1 MIETSY
7 NPALVVLS
15 IAIAIFAS
23 YTALDLG
30 NRVRGA
36 ASARRWSWV
45 AGASLAMGGGIWS
58 MHFVGMLAFH
68 MAMPVT
74 YGASLTVVSFLIA
87 VGATG
92 AAFAWVSRPGAR
104 ARDVFVSG
112 PLMGLGVAAMHY
124 TGMAAM
130 RIPGS
135 LTYSPA
141 IVSVSVLVAVTA
153 ATAALWL
160 TFRQNDVWQKL
171 LAAGVMGLA
180 VAGMHYVGMAAAT
193 FSDDLHGAMADA
205 GAMADTGA
213 MAVGQQN
220 LALYVAGA
228 TFLILFL
235 AMLAS
240 SVDQQR
246 TQSALRASEERF
258 RAAAEAVGDVIWTND
273 ASGEMRGRQPDWS
286 DLTGQSQAE
295 YEGFGW
301 SRAVHPED
309 VEATIA
315 AWNNAVTGRNAFVFE
330 HRVRRHDGEYRLF
343 SVRAVPLLEADGAIR
358 EWVGVHEDITE
369 RREFEQTLRLARDE
383 AMEANLAKSTFLA
396 NMSHEL
402 RTPLSAIIGYSEMMA
417 EEIADG
423 CEAQDLAADMGKVES
438 NARHLLG
445 LINDVLDLSKVESG
459 KMDVYAE
466 TFAINPM
473 VQELATTVHSLIG
486 KKGNR
491 LDLRLGPDLGDL
503 NSDLTKVKQVLL
515 NLLSNAAKFTDG
527 GTITLAV
534 SREARPQ
541 GDRVMFR
548 VSDTGIGMT
557 GEQLAR
563 LFQRFQQ
570 ADASTTRRYGGTG
583 LGLSLTKAF
592 ADLLGGVVTVESVP
606 GQGSSFTLD
615 LPSTFAAATAHG
627 PDQAGESPDRDGGG
641 DLVLV
646 IDDDA
651 DQRALMMR
659 FLHRE
664 GFRTRTAAD
673 GATGLAMARD
683 LRPRAIL
690 LDVMMPGVDG
700 WSVLSALKQDND
712 LAHIPVVM
720 VTFVEQRA
728 LAASLGAADY
738 VLKPVRWDRFKAVMD
753 RFRPPANNVLV
764 VEDDVDTRARIR
776 ASLERD
782 GWSVAEAA
790 NGLDALTRLE
800 SHTPGM
806 VLLDLTMPVM
816 DGFEF
821 LKRMRAKPEC
831 ANVPVVVLTAHDLSR
846 EDRRRLQGAS
856 QILNK
861 GDVSMR
867 SLAER
872 LHGFADIGK
881 AA

>member
-1 MIETSY
+1 MVQSSY
-7 NPALVVLS
+7 NPALVALS
-15 IAIAIFAS
+15 IAVAIFAA

-30 NRVRGA
+30 SRVRGA
-36 ASARRWSWV
+36 TSARRWLWV

-58 MHFVGMLAFH
+58 MHFIGMLAFD

-74 YGASLTVVSFLIA
+74 YDVGLTILSLFIA
-87 VGATG
+87 TGATG
-92 AAFAWVSRPGAR
+92 AAFAWVSRPGALH
-104 ARDVFVSG
+104 RDVFVSG
-112 PLMGLGVAAMHY
+112 PLMGVGVAAMHY

-130 RIPGS
+130 RMPGN
-135 LTYSPA
+135 LTYNAA
-141 IVSVSVLVAVTA
+141 IVWLSVLIAVTA

-193 FSDDLHGAMADA
+193 FSDDMPGGMHHA
-205 GAMADTGA
+205 GAMAL
-213 MAVGQQN
+213 GQQN

-246 TQSALRASEERF
+246 TQGALRDSEERF
-258 RAAAEAVGDVIWTND
+258 RAAAEAVGDVVWTND

-286 DLTGQSQAE
+286 KLTGQSQAE

-301 SRAVHPED
+301 SKAIHPED
-309 VEATIA
+309 VEATLV
-315 AWNNAVTGRNAFVFE
+315 AWNSAVAGRHTFVFE

-343 SVRAVPLLEADGAIR
+343 SVRAVPLLRGNGVIR

-369 RREFEQTLRLARDE
+369 RRAFEHTLRLARDE

-417 EEIADG
+417 EEITDG
-423 CEAQDLAADMGKVES
+423 CAAQDLAADMGKVES

-445 LINDVLDLSKVESG
+445 LINDMLDLSKVESG

-466 TFAINPM
+466 TFAIEPM
-473 VQELATTVHSLIG
+473 VRDLVTTVDSLIG
-486 KKGNR
+486 KRGNR
-491 LDLRLGPDLGDL
+491 LDLQLAPDLGDM

-515 NLLSNAAKFTDG
+515 NLLGNAAKFTEA

-534 SREARPQ
+534 SREGQPQ
-541 GDRVMFR
+541 GERVVFR

-557 GEQLAR
+557 EEQLAQ

-570 ADASTTRRYGGTG
+570 ADASTTRRFGGTG

-592 ADLLGGVVTVESVP
+592 ADLLGGVVTVESAP
-606 GQGSSFTLD
+606 GRGSSFTLD
-615 LPSTFAAATAHG
+615 LPSIFAVPAPQT
-627 PDQAGESPDRDGGG
+627 PDQSDEGSDGGG

-651 DQRALMMR
+651 DQRALMTR
-659 FLHRE
+659 FLNRE
-664 GFRTRTAAD
+664 GFRARTAGD
-673 GATGLAMARD
+673 GETGLMLARV

-700 WSVLSALKQDND
+700 WSVLSALKADKD
-712 LAHIPVVM
+712 LADIPVVM
-720 VTFVEQRA
+720 VTFIEQRA

-753 RFRPPANNVLV
+753 RFRPPATDVMV
-764 VEDDVDTRARIR
+764 VDDDVDTRVRIR
-776 ASLERD
+776 TSLERD
-782 GWSVAEAA
+782 GWSVAEAE
-790 NGLDALTRLE
+790 NGLDALLKLDL
-800 SHTPGM
+800 HTPGM

-821 LKRMRAKPEC
+821 LKRMRARSEC
-831 ANVPVVVLTAHDLSR
+831 SEVPVIVLTALDLSR
-846 EDRRRLQGAS
+846 EDRRRLQGAN

-861 GDVSMR
+861 GDVSMQ

-872 LHGFADIGK
+872 LHQVAGIGR